1 MRPFRGAAVTH
12 NGAPLLRRAPL
23 QPGDLLGLGQHFLL
37 LYKDPRLG
45 DARPAWLPRGAPSPG
60 VAGALGCPGC
70 GRSPHERHEAVRAV
84 LESAEAEL
92 RYRAQDEEALLR
104 EVVGMEGGAEVG
116 LSPAFLLGLC
126 LQHAAKAM
134 PPPHLPELLNRVAV
148 LVKERVW
155 VWGGRWGDGDGV
167 KGSMGWG
174 WGEKEGGW
182 GGVGMGWGGVG

>member
-1 MRPFRGAAVTH
+1 MTH